1 MKKDIFDWL
10 NDYNRYHKNKTNKII
25 HWICIPLI
33 IFSLFG
39 LLSLTSNYHISFE
52 NYNITLLHALIIS
65 SVLFYLRLSISITI
79 GMLLFSLG
87 INLLVEK
94 FIFLSPNTQLY
105 FYLFIFIIA
114 WIMQFIGHKIE
125 GKKPAFFKDLKF
137 LLIGPAWMLSAI
149 YLKLKIKI

>member
-25 HWICIPLI
+25 HWFCIPLI

-39 LLSLTSNYHISFE
+39 LLSLTSSHNVSFQ
-52 NYNITLLHALIIS
+52 NYNITLLHALIIFS
-65 SVLFYLRLSISITI
+65 ILFYLRLSVSIAI
-79 GMLLFSLG
+79 GMLFFSFG
-87 INLLVEK
+87 IKLIVERLV
-94 FIFLSPNTQLY
+94 FFSPNGQLY

-114 WIMQFIGHKIE
+114 WIMQFLGHKIE

-137 LLIGPAWMLSAI
+137 LLIGPAWMLSAL
-149 YLKLKIKI
+149 YLKLKIRI